1 MRFKS
6 LVFTLSPAVM
16 FSRFL
21 VLIFFGTFLLS
32 CSPDPRWGPPRSG
45 LREPMEWQ
53 YRNSNKST
61 SISYD
66 EPETRRSEQAVAFV
80 TYRPDS
86 VPAIEFV
93 IRESY

>member
-1 MRFKS
+1 MLF
-6 LVFTLSPAVM
+6 
-16 FSRFL
+16 RFL
-21 VLIFFGTFLLS
+21 ALIFFGTSLLS

-53 YRNSNKST
+53 YRDSNKSV
-61 SISYD
+61 SIPYD
-66 EPETRRSEQAVAFV
+66 EPETRRSELAVEFV
-80 TYRPDS
+80 AYRPDS